1 MPGKKRNG
9 IRIVL
14 AVLLV
19 GALASIRLFE
29 RSLFYD
35 PFLDFFHGEYQ
46 GKPLPEYDSLQLALG
61 LMFRYTLNMVV
72 SLTLLYVLFQS
83 GSKLRFA
90 ALLYAL
96 LFVLLF
102 IAFWIVL
109 QCFDH
114 NLLALFYVRRFLI
127 QPLFIILF
135 IPAFYFQDRQAA
147 NAE

>member
-1 MPGKKRNG
+1 MPGKKYNAT
-9 IRIVL
+9 RITLALLLVIAL
-14 AVLLV
+14 AV
-19 GALASIRLFE
+19 IRLFE

-61 LMFRYTLNMVV
+61 LAFRYVLNMVV

-83 GSKLRFA
+83 VSKLRFA
-90 ALLYAL
+90 ALLYGL
-96 LFVLLF
+96 LFVVLF

-109 QCFDH
+109 RFFDH

-127 QPLFIILF
+127 QPLFVILF

>member
-1 MPGKKRNG
+1 MPGKKRNL

-19 GALASIRLFE
+19 AALAAIRLFE

-46 GKPLPEYDSLQLALG
+46 GKPLPEFDSLQLAFG
-61 LMFRYTLNMVV
+61 LTFRYVLNMVV
-72 SLTLLYVLFQS
+72 SLALLYVLFQS
-83 GSKLRFA
+83 FSKLRFA
-90 ALLYAL
+90 ALLCGL

-102 IAFWIVL
+102 LAFWVVVRF
-109 QCFDH
+109 FDH
-114 NLLALFYVRRFLI
+114 NLLAVFYVRRFLI

-147 NAE
+147 HGE